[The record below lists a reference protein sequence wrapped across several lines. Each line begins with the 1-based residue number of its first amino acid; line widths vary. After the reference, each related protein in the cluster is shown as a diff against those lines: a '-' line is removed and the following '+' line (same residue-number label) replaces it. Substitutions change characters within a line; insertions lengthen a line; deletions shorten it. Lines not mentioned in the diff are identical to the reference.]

1 MASHVTRTDWLC
13 DGTKKGKNLVYQHE
27 TIVYEVP
34 LPKVFKSRL
43 IAVLKRFYTDFG
55 CKLTVRGRKEFEQKR
70 VKIEKRQ
77 ETEVDKIH
85 EVTLNLLENKQQTAQ
100 ERLRALCRAETFVDA
115 FLTQL
120 LVAPEDNV
128 YMFPPEQTAPRTDA
142 ELAGEKN
149 LEQKPARCGS

>member
-120 LVAPEDNV
+120 VVAPEDNV
-128 YMFPPEQTAPRTDA
+128 YRFPPEQTAPRTDA